1 MFDIR
6 IPIFASICCDRKSN
20 GSSNS
25 RDSAKDIDWFALV
38 GFEYASLE
46 YEEGRGSSLEYEEG
60 SGSSLEYEKG
70 RGSSLEETLLSFQP
84 EEEMRQHQA
93 DLHKWQTLTKLDKG

>member
-1 MFDIR
+1 MFDFR

-60 SGSSLEYEKG
+60 

>member
-1 MFDIR
+1 MFDFR

-60 SGSSLEYEKG
+60 

-84 EEEMRQHQA
+84 EEEMRHYQA

>member
-1 MFDIR
+1 MFDFR

-46 YEEGRGSSLEYEEG
+46 YEEGRGSRLESEE
-60 SGSSLEYEKG
+60 G

>member
-1 MFDIR
+1 MFDFR

-60 SGSSLEYEKG
+60 

-84 EEEMRQHQA
+84 EEEVRQHQA